1 MMHLTP
7 TKDENKSQ
15 TTVLVL
21 GPFWLHA
28 RFINW

>member
-1 MMHLTP
+1 MHLTP

-21 GPFWLHA
+21 GPF
-28 RFINW
+28 

>member
-21 GPFWLHA
+21 GPF
-28 RFINW
+28 